1 LDFGLKTLDLKLTMP
16 IPLFGRTKPGGPI
29 NWLIVGLGNPGKKY
43 SQTRHNVGFHIVD
56 RLAVLEN
63 LSFDKRQNKALLAR
77 GTVQGVSIGLTK
89 PQTFMNISGEAVAPL
104 ARFYKI
110 EPAHIFVIYD
120 DLDLPNAQLR
130 IRMKGGAGGHK
141 GMRSII
147 EHLGTQDFPRMRIG
161 IGRPPGRMPVE
172 AYVLQ
177 NFSVAQ
183 SEEMAVT
190 REQAIDAIYALLTQ
204 GIEFAMNEFN

>member
-1 LDFGLKTLDLKLTMP
+1 MP
-16 IPLFGRTKPGGPI
+16 IPLFGRTKSGGPI
-29 NWLIVGLGNPGKKY
+29 DWLIVGLGNPGKKY

-56 RLAVLEN
+56 HLATLEN
-63 LSFDKRQNKALLAR
+63 LSFDKRQSKALLAR
-77 GTVQGVSIGLTK
+77 GIVEGVSIGLAK

-110 EPAHIFVIYD
+110 DPARIFVIYD
-120 DLDLPNAQLR
+120 DLDLPPAQLR

-147 EHLGTQDFPRMRIG
+147 EQLGTQDFPRMRIG

-177 NFSVAQ
+177 NFSAAQ

-190 REQAIDAIYALLTQ
+190 REQAVDAIRALLTQ
-204 GIEFAMNEFN
+204 GIEFAMNQFN